1 MKVNDYICGFTVKR
15 IVDVVELQA
24 TMIEMEHQKTHLRL
38 AWLKRDEENKTFGIA
53 FKTLPNDDTG
63 VFHILEHSVLCGS
76 QKYPVKEP
84 FVELMKNSMNTFL
97 NALTFPDKTFYPISS
112 KNDKDFMNLTKVYLD
127 AVFQP
132 LIYQKKEIFL
142 QEGWHIELGEK
153 NQYKGVVFNEMKGS
167 MSSPDTI
174 MYQELTKRLFKD
186 TCYRYVSGG
195 DPVSIPTLSY
205 EQFLSCHQKYYSPSN
220 AYVFLDGNVQIEKV
234 LELLDQEYLSNIK
247 VSQEIDGPALQ
258 VPIKVPG
265 ETVLYE
271 IGKDEKIENKY
282 RVAWGQVIGTYDR
295 QEDLMALR
303 ILSDVLCGN
312 NQAPLSKL
320 ILSQGLGENVYI
332 SVNDGTYQNWCQ
344 IEVDNFQYE
353 HLDDIRQLI
362 FNELRHIVVNGIDH
376 HQLEASLANLEFQ
389 MKERNY
395 DQYPQGIIFGFQV
408 LESWLYG
415 GLPEAH
421 LQFGEMFDSLRSK
434 IDEGYFEKLIEDI
447 FLNNP
452 HSCEVVLKPSHTLG
466 KKRRQEE
473 MERLQSV
480 LANMTSQEKQK
491 IQLEQK
497 YLDEYQN
504 KDDRLEDLQ
513 KLPRLSLEDIQIDVE
528 HIPTVVDKKD
538 GMTTLKHL
546 TNTNGIHYD
555 RLYFKINHLSIQ
567 ELSLL
572 SLITELLGRV
582 PTEKYS
588 VEDIAQKTRILCGAM
603 QFYVTDFEK
612 KDGNYDVYLCASMST
627 LEKNE
632 KEAMSLLLEI
642 LTKSIFKDEKM
653 IQDILKQKLTNLKQS
668 ITSNGHRASMRRVLA
683 QVSDRGVIEEHI
695 QGIAYYQ
702 YLKFLDKHFSIDKLS
717 KNVQKVFQQVL
728 FYNNLTFSFTGLN
741 DMNSNELV
749 TLIKRQLA
757 YRAESM
763 EDAIIQPW
771 GKRKEGIIIPSDIAY
786 ASSGAFVQE
795 KSHSQVL
802 AARIVSLAYLW
813 NVVRIQ
819 GGAYGTG
826 MISRDS
832 GWTCCYSYR
841 DPDGKDSLKKYQVCG
856 QFLNDFIQEKPDL
869 TGYIIGTISTLSPL
883 IMPYN
888 IGQYGDAFYFRGVSD
903 EDRKQK
909 QEDILHTT
917 YDQLKEAA
925 LQFEQAF
932 KESGTCLIGGI
943 NQLDQCE
950 LDEKIIL

>member
-15 IVDVVELQA
+15 IVDVDELQA

-53 FKTLPNDDTG
+53 FKTLPSDDTG

-195 DPVSIPTLSY
+195 DPVAIPTLSY
-205 EQFLSCHQKYYSPSN
+205 EKFLSCHQKYYSPSN

-234 LELLDQEYLSNIK
+234 LELLDQDYLSYMQA
-247 VSQEIDGPALQ
+247 SQEIEGPALQ
-258 VPIKVPG
+258 SPIKVPR

-271 IGKDEKIENKY
+271 IGKDEELENKY
-282 RVAWGQVIGTYDR
+282 RVAWGQVIGTYDK

-312 NQAPLSKL
+312 NQAPLSKI
-320 ILSQGLGENVYI
+320 ILSQGLGEDIYI

-344 IEVDNFQYE
+344 IEVDNVRLE
-353 HLDDIRQLI
+353 NIDNIRQLI
-362 FNELRHIVVNGIDH
+362 FDELKHIVENGIDH
-376 HQLEASLANLEFQ
+376 QQLKASLANLEFQ

-395 DQYPQGIIFGFQV
+395 GQYPQGIIFGFQV

-415 GLPEAH
+415 GHPEAH
-421 LQFGEMFDSLRSK
+421 LQCGDMFDSLRTK

-466 KKRRQEE
+466 QIRRQEE
-473 MERLQSV
+473 SERLQNV
-480 LANMTSQEKQK
+480 LAYMTSQEKQN
-491 IQLEQK
+491 IHQEQK
-497 YLDEYQN
+497 SLDEFQN
-504 KDDRLEDLQ
+504 KEDCLEDLQ
-513 KLPRLSLEDIQIDVE
+513 KLPSLSLEDIQINVE
-528 HIPTVVDKKD
+528 HIPTIVDKKD
-538 GMTTLKHL
+538 GTTILKHL
-546 TNTNGIHYD
+546 TNTNGIHYYT
-555 RLYFKINHLSIQ
+555 LYFKVNHLDTQ

-572 SLITELLGRV
+572 SFMTELLGRV

-588 VEDIAQKTRILCGAM
+588 VENIAQKIRLLCGGM

-612 KDGNYDVYLCASMST
+612 KDGKYDVYLCVSMST
-627 LEKNE
+627 LENNE
-632 KEAMSLLLEI
+632 KEAMNLLLEI
-642 LTKSIFKDEKM
+642 LTKSIFEDEKM

-668 ITSNGHRASMRRVLA
+668 ITMNGHSASMRRVFA
-683 QVSDRGVIEEHI
+683 QVSDRGVVEEHI
-695 QGIAYYQ
+695 QGVAYYQ
-702 YLKFLDKHFSIDKLS
+702 YLKLLDEYFSIEKLS
-717 KNVQKVFQQVL
+717 KSIQNVFQQVL
-728 FYNNLTFSFTGLN
+728 FSNNLTFSFTGLN
-741 DMNSNELV
+741 DTHFNELV
-749 TLIKRQLA
+749 TLIQQQLP
-757 YRAESM
+757 YQTESM
-763 EDAIIQPW
+763 EDKKIQPW
-771 GKRKEGIIIPSDIAY
+771 GKRKEGIMIPSDVAY
-786 ASSGAFVQE
+786 ASAGAFVQE
-795 KSHSQVL
+795 KSHSQAL

-813 NVVRIQ
+813 NVVRVQ

-841 DPDGKDSLKKYQVCG
+841 DPGGKDSLKKYQNCG
-856 QFLNDFIQEKPDL
+856 QFLNDFIQDKPDL
-869 TGYIIGTISTLSPL
+869 TGYIIGTIATLSPL

-909 QEDILHTT
+909 QEDILHTS
-917 YDQLKEAA
+917 YNQLKENAQ
-925 LQFEQAF
+925 QFEQVF
-932 KESGTCLIGGI
+932 RESGSCLIGGI
-943 NQLDQCE
+943 NQLEQCE